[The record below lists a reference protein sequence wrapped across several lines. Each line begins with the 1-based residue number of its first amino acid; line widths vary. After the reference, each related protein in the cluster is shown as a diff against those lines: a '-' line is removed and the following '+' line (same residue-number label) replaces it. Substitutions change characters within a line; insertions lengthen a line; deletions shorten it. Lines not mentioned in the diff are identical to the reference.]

1 MDTLID
7 TGETCRGEIRR
18 IEGFIREC
26 VERWGF
32 DGVVLGISGGVD
44 SAVVGSLAVRSLGA
58 GRVLAMALPE
68 RDSDPRTLRD
78 SRVVASYLGVPVRR
92 IRISPLLRR
101 MGVYRLVPPAALF
114 PRALQERYVRKRFVR
129 DAVRDTYLEDL
140 ESSGGRRFRQGL
152 AYYRSKHRLRTC
164 VLYFEAEKRGYA
176 VIGSTNRTELRTG
189 LYVKWG
195 DDARDLEPLMHLY
208 KTEVYGLARELGVP
222 AAIRNKAPSPDLAP
236 GLTDEFVLG
245 LPYGDLDR
253 ILVKLEGGEN
263 LKGEDPAHV
272 QRVRDI
278 LARVPAREVRSLQL
292 ER

>member
-1 MDTLID
+1 MGALMDTA
-7 TGETCRGEIRR
+7 ETWSGEIPR

-32 DGVVLGISGGVD
+32 RGVVLGISGGVD

-58 GRVLAMALPE
+58 QRVLGLFLPE
-68 RDSDPRTLRD
+68 RDSDPGTRRD
-78 SRVVASYLGVPVRR
+78 ARRVASHLGVPART
-92 IRISPLLRR
+92 ICISPLLRR
-101 MGVYRLVPPAALF
+101 MGVYRLVPPASLF
-114 PRALQERYVRKRFVR
+114 PRALQERYVRKRFAR

-140 ESSGGRRFRQGL
+140 ESSGSRRFLQGL

-195 DDARDLEPLMHLY
+195 DDARDLEPVMHLY
-208 KTEVYGLARELGVP
+208 KTEVCGLARELEVP
-222 AAIRNKAPSPDLAP
+222 ASIRNKAPSPDLAP

-245 LPYGDLDR
+245 LPYRELDR
-253 ILVKLEGGEN
+253 ILVKLEGGES
-263 LKGEDPAHV
+263 LSGEDPAHV